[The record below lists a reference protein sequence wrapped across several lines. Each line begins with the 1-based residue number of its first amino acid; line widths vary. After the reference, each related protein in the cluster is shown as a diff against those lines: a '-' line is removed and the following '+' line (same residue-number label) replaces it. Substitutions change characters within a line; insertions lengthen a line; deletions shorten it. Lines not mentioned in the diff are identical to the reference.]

1 MDDTRPLTMPH
12 RTGRRGHSPA
22 GTTDPARQGGEA
34 RIAARTE
41 DRNRW
46 IAAAQ
51 AGDEAAFAELYRDTQ
66 PRLLRYATGLAGPDA
81 EEITAEA
88 WLQIVRD
95 LAGFT
100 GDLDAFRG
108 WAARI
113 VRNRAID
120 SARARARRPVEVRD
134 LVAMLDRPAAA
145 DTANLAVDNLATAW
159 AIGLIARLPADQAEA
174 VLLRAV
180 VGLDAKAAG
189 TVLGKRA
196 GAVRVAAHRGLKTLA
211 RMLAETDEPVDRPYG
226 SEEDRDV

>member
-1 MDDTRPLTMPH
+1 VRPVSEL
-12 RTGRRGHSPA
+12 RI
-22 GTTDPARQGGEA
+22 PARSD
-34 RIAARTE
+34 
-41 DRNRW
+41 DRQQW
-46 IAAAQ
+46 IAAAK
-51 AGDEAAFAELYRDTQ
+51 AGDESAFTQLYLDTQ
-66 PRLLRYATGLAGPDA
+66 PRLLRYATGLVGPDA

-95 LAGFT
+95 LASFT

-120 SARARARRPVEVRD
+120 FARARARRPVEVRD
-134 LVAMLDRPAAA
+134 LAAMLDLPAGQ
-145 DTANLAVDNLATAW
+145 DTVDLVADNLATAW

-180 VGLDAKAAG
+180 VGLDAKTAG
-189 TVLGKRA
+189 AVLGKRA

-211 RMLAETDEPVDRPYG
+211 RMLAENDEPTPPDGPARSRAISHV
-226 SEEDRDV
+226 

>member
-1 MDDTRPLTMPH
+1 MADTRPLTIP
-12 RTGRRGHSPA
+12 P
-22 GTTDPARQGGEA
+22 TDQGGFAPAEPIRA
-34 RIAARTE
+34 GAGDPDAG
-41 DRNRW
+41 RW

-51 AGDEAAFAELYRDTQ
+51 AGDEAAFTKLYLDVQ
-66 PRLLRYATGLAGPDA
+66 PRLLRYATVLVGPDA

-120 SARARARRPVEVRD
+120 SARARARRPVELRE
-134 LVAMLDRPAAA
+134 LSLALDRPSTQ
-145 DTANLAVDNLATAW
+145 DTANLVLDGLATAW
-159 AIGLIARLPADQAEA
+159 AVGLIAQLPADQAEA

-180 VGLDAKAAG
+180 VGLDAKTAG

-211 RMLAETDEPVDRPYG
+211 RMLAESGAPTPADRLT
-226 SEEDRDV
+226 SRRLIDDV

>member
-1 MDDTRPLTMPH
+1 MADTRPLTMPN
-12 RTGRRGHSPA
+12 RTDRKVFAPTGTAVPVQA
-22 GTTDPARQGGEA
+22 GTLNQDGNQ
-34 RIAARTE
+34 
-41 DRNRW
+41 W
-46 IAAAQ
+46 IAAAK
-51 AGDEAAFAELYRDTQ
+51 AGDEAAFTRLYRDVQ
-66 PRLLRYATGLAGPDA
+66 PRLLRYATGLAGADA

-95 LAGFT
+95 LADFT

-134 LVAMLDRPAAA
+134 LSLALDRPATQ
-145 DTANLAVDNLATAW
+145 DTANLVLNNLATTW
-159 AIGLIARLPADQAEA
+159 AIGLIAQLPADQAEA

-189 TVLGKRA
+189 AVLGKRA

-211 RMLAETDEPVDRPYG
+211 RMLAETEAPGPATRPA
-226 SEEDRDV
+226 SRRLTDDV

>member
-1 MDDTRPLTMPH
+1 MADTKPLTMPG
-12 RTGRRGHSPA
+12 RIGRRG
-22 GTTDPARQGGEA
+22 DVLARAEPS
-34 RIAARTE
+34 RTE
-41 DRNRW
+41 LRTPAHAEDRDQW
-46 IAAAQ
+46 IVAAK
-51 AGDEAAFAELYRDTQ
+51 AGDEAAFTKLYRDVQ
-66 PRLLRYATGLAGPDA
+66 PRLLRYAAGLAGPDA

-95 LAGFT
+95 LADFT

-120 SARARARRPVEVRD
+120 SARARTRRPVELQNLD
-134 LVAMLDRPAAA
+134 ATLDRPTAQ
-145 DTANLAVDNLATAW
+145 DTAHLVLDNLATAW
-159 AIGLIARLPADQAEA
+159 ALELIARLPADQAEA

-180 VGLDAKAAG
+180 VGLDAKTAG

-211 RMLAETDEPVDRPYG
+211 RMLAETGPPAPHNRPG
-226 SEEDRDV
+226 SSRLIGEV

>member
-1 MDDTRPLTMPH
+1 MADTGPMAMP
-12 RTGRRGHSPA
+12 RQTGRGGYSMTWHM
-22 GTTDPARQGGEA
+22 GTAQADSEPRTPARSEQ
-34 RIAARTE
+34 RT
-41 DRNRW
+41 NW
-46 IAAAQ
+46 IAAAK
-51 AGDEAAFAELYRDTQ
+51 AGDDAAFTELYRDTQ
-66 PRLLRYATGLAGPDA
+66 PRLLRYATGLVGPDA
-81 EEITAEA
+81 EEVTAEA

-95 LAGFT
+95 LSSFT

-134 LVAMLDRPAAA
+134 LAAMLDRPAAE
-145 DTANLAVDNLATAW
+145 DTAELAADRLTTTW

-189 TVLGKRA
+189 QVLGKRA

-211 RMLAETDEPVDRPYG
+211 RMLAETDEPSYPG
-226 SEEDRDV
+226 PADV

>member
-1 MDDTRPLTMPH
+1 MVDTGPMAMPRQAGRGGYPLT
-12 RTGRRGHSPA
+12 RRM
-22 GTTDPARQGGEA
+22 T
-34 RIAARTE
+34 AARTGSE
-41 DRNRW
+41 PRIPARAEERDDW
-46 IAAAQ
+46 IAAAK
-51 AGDEAAFAELYRDTQ
+51 AGDEAAFTELYLDTQ
-66 PRLLRYATGLAGPDA
+66 PRLLRYATGLVGPDA
-81 EEITAEA
+81 EEVTAEA

-134 LVAMLDRPAAA
+134 LAAMLDQPSAE
-145 DTANLAVDNLATAW
+145 DTADLAGANLATAW

-189 TVLGKRA
+189 QVLGKRA
-196 GAVRVAAHRGLKTLA
+196 GAVRVAAHRGLKALA
-211 RMLAETDEPVDRPYG
+211 RMLAETDEPAYQPYG
-226 SEEDRDV
+226 GRPSRDV

>member
-1 MDDTRPLTMPH
+1 MADTKPLTMPF
-12 RTGRRGHSPA
+12 RTGSRGASLTGAPA
-22 GTTDPARQGGEA
+22 TLRAGSQSS
-34 RIAARTE
+34 IAGS
-41 DRNRW
+41 DQW
-46 IAAAQ
+46 IAAAK
-51 AGDEAAFAELYRDTQ
+51 AGDEAAFSQLYRDVQ

-120 SARARARRPVEVRD
+120 SARARTRRPAELRD
-134 LVAMLDRPAAA
+134 LTAPLDRPAAQ
-145 DTANLAVDNLATAW
+145 DTANLVLDNLATAW
-159 AIGLIARLPADQAEA
+159 AIGLIAQLPADQAEA

-180 VGLDAKAAG
+180 VGLDAKTAG

-211 RMLAETDEPVDRPYG
+211 RMLAESGPPAPRDRPG
-226 SEEDRDV
+226 RRLIGE